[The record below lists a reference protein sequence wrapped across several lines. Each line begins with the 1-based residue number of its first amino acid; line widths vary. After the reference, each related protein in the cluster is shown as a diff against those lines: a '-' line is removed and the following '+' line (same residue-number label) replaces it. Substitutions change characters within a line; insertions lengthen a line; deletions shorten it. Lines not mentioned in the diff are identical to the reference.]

1 MAASHGDTAMHVY
14 LAVLQATCV
23 QGAREESGWSILSSL
38 ATGAATIVALGLGL
52 YQWSK
57 DRKHQSDVRNALA
70 TALFT
75 DLKTWQTVLEQQ
87 RRQFDEK
94 ALPSEAAYKAWVHRL
109 RAPMLPTFER
119 FYLMLPDL
127 GQRVSTPVVRAYA
140 EAMRLGELI
149 NSETGRPDMTDR
161 AYVQLA
167 ADIHPHLQPNV
178 DRIGVAMT
186 ALLPYAKDPT

>member
-1 MAASHGDTAMHVY
+1 MPVY
-14 LAVLQATCV
+14 FALLQAACV
-23 QGAREESGWSILSSL
+23 SAAHEESGWSILSSL

-57 DRKHQSDVRNALA
+57 DRKRQSDVRKALA

-75 DLKTWQTVLEQQ
+75 DLKTWRTVVEQQ
-87 RRQFDEK
+87 RQQFDDK

-140 EAMRLGELI
+140 EVMRLGELI
-149 NSETGRPDMTDR
+149 NGEIGRPDMTDR
-161 AYVQLA
+161 TYVQLA
-167 ADIHPHLQPNV
+167 ADIHPHLRSNAE
-178 DRIGVAMT
+178 RIGVAMA
-186 ALLPYAKDPT
+186 ALLPYVQDPT

>member
-1 MAASHGDTAMHVY
+1 MHVY
-14 LAVLQATCV
+14 LAILQTTCG
-23 QGAREESGWSILSSL
+23 QGAHEESGWSILSSL

-109 RAPMLPTFER
+109 RAPMLLTFER
-119 FYLMLPDL
+119 FYVMLPDL

-140 EAMRLGELI
+140 ETMRL

-167 ADIHPHLQPNV
+167 ADIHPHLQSNV

-186 ALLPYAKDPT
+186 ALFPYAKDPT